1 MPSCSIQWSSKSLQV
16 LTKSQRDEMLSMPDP
31 VVVESRCGTHS
42 AKAGRISQWSQWAT
56 MSWWLNEIWMSLLCT
71 GIMET
76 TVRFRSGDAAQA
88 TLLWQLGL
96 FLIQPKIVRSMSSQP
111 SRLRQTKHLKNSQ
124 RSVQWTFSKEN

>member
-1 MPSCSIQWSSKSLQV
+1 
-16 LTKSQRDEMLSMPDP
+16 
-31 VVVESRCGTHS
+31 
-42 AKAGRISQWSQWAT
+42 